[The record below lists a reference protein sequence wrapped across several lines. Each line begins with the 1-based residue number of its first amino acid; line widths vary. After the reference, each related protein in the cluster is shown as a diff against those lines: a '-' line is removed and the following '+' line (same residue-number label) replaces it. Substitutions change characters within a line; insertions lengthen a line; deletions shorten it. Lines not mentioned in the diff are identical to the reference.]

1 MSRCFF
7 TSLLDLLHTDPA
19 RAYEW
24 LKSNGECVKCLSPE
38 QLDDVSLALL
48 AVPVDDNWWPNKIVG
63 YLYIKVNPYTY
74 EQVIKYNL
82 CKNNDCGGNRF
93 HNCLHCQMMIVGADI
108 SSDEEDEIDDE
119 YAEELHQQAMLI
131 REEAETCKHGFI
143 VNCDTCEYP
152 EGAHPEW

>member
-1 MSRCFF
+1 MSLCFF

-48 AVPVDDNWWPNKIVG
+48 EVPVDDNRWPNKIVG
-63 YLYIKVNPYTY
+63 YLYIKINPYTY

-82 CKNNDCGGNRF
+82 CTNNNEFGG
-93 HNCLHCQMMIVGADI
+93 NCLHCRMVIF
-108 SSDEEDEIDDE
+108 SSDEEASDEEDLDKIDVE
-119 YAEELHQQAMLI
+119 YAEELHQQAMHI
-131 REEAETCKHGFI
+131 REDAETCQHGFI
-143 VNCDTCEYP
+143 VHCDICESR
-152 EGAHPEW
+152 EW